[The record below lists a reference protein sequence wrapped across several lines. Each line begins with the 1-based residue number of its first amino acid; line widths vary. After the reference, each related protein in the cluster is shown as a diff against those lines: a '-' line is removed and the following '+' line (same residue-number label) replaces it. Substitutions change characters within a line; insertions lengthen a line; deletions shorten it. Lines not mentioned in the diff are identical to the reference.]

1 MLIID
6 YNNFNKV
13 ESQKY
18 HLVWLKSSLYIRI
31 EQNIPVIIKMLTDY
45 PV

>member
-18 HLVWLKSSLYIRI
+18 HLVW
-31 EQNIPVIIKMLTDY
+31 
-45 PV
+45 